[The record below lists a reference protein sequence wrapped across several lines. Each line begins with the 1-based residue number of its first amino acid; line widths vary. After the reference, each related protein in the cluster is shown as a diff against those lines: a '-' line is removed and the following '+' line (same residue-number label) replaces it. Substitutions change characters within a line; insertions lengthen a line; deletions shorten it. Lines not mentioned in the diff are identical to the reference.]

1 MSMVNNRAD
10 LEFFFD
16 SILQRNYIHYS
27 EFKKYDYGRNA
38 VKTYIVEVHNFN
50 NLTNS
55 DEIFKS
61 LLLRAKNI
69 DKKSEIYE
77 TSEETLLY
85 LTTSDGQYFID
96 TSSKRFIVIH
106 TANSTKVTDSFIKK
120 FQNSDGYDSLWLP
133 TPLLLKTL
141 DLGRFWGMGVSYK
154 DLLDDSS
161 LEQNDLYDKEDVQD
175 VNLTIKRHYVKDFFK
190 VLMQSELSNMMGIS
204 KVAVLRKE
212 EESSSVKKESNFIVD
227 DIRYNGKITAKG
239 NSYSKHSRIVFEL
252 VNIYSETIK
261 SLEAYGMSFE
271 GGVLSGNPITINFSK
286 RVNCDRLVNVLFNA
300 EEPFRLWGI
309 PDRIGEG
316 QYRVYAVDMHHGNLA
331 GRLTFEITSS
341 FLRVSLPK
349 YSCANTILRLF
360 ANINHYIDAMA
371 ELEVVDYELKVD
383 ISRAGLG

>member
-1 MSMVNNRAD
+1 MDIIKSRAD

-16 SILQRNYIHYS
+16 SILQRNYLHYS
-27 EFKKYDYGRNA
+27 EFKKYDYRRNA
-38 VKTYIVEVHNFN
+38 VKSYVVEVHNFSE
-50 NLTNS
+50 LTKP
-55 DEIFKS
+55 DEIIES
-61 LLLRAKNI
+61 LLMRARNI
-69 DKKSEIYE
+69 DKKSEIHE
-77 TSEETLLY
+77 TLEETLLY
-85 LTTSDGQYFID
+85 LTTSNGQYFVD

-106 TANSTKVTDSFIKK
+106 TANSTKVTDPFIKK
-120 FQNSDGYDSLWLP
+120 FQNSNGFDSLWLP
-133 TPLLLKTL
+133 VPLLLNTL

-154 DLLDDSS
+154 DLLDES
-161 LEQNDLYDKEDVQD
+161 LTEQNDLYDKEDLQD
-175 VNLTIKRHYVKDFFK
+175 INLTIKRHYVKDFFK

-204 KVAVLRKE
+204 KVSVLRKE
-212 EESSSVKKESNFIVD
+212 EENSIKESNFILD

-252 VNIYSETIK
+252 VNMYSESIRQ
-261 SLEAYGMSFE
+261 LETYGMSFE
-271 GGVLSGNPITINFSK
+271 NGVLSGNPITINFSK
-286 RVNCDRLVNVLFNA
+286 KINSDRLVHVLFNA

-309 PDRIGEG
+309 PDRVGEG

-331 GRLTFEITSS
+331 GRLTFEITSG

-383 ISRAGLG
+383 LSRAGFS